1 VLNLFRRHLADCYR
15 SGARTPDCPR
25 RPKCPIHFEGID
37 GTGKRRQPQAL
48 KDPASGS
55 GVRDWNRAVEI
66 IREMELP
73 TPPPP
78 TQKPH
83 VNLENAIGSFLA
95 FKAKRSADVQR
106 KARLL
111 LGRLKTFMEGRK
123 KSAVGEVTFSDLVA
137 FRAAWADADTTQRR
151 NQEVLKA
158 FFRFCVKSDFIPKS
172 PAADLDPIPEGRPK
186 TEPFTHEEMSRIFS
200 AVTSLPDEY
209 GRQGQPIADQT
220 RAFILVMR
228 YTGMSIGDTAKL
240 EKAHVQGCRIRT
252 YRKKTGEDVFAKVPP
267 FVIKALNSAPHDSEQ
282 YYFWTGQGKLHTRTS
297 KWGARLQRLFVAADV
312 RTVESEKKRR
322 SGGKLKSEPQAIKIS
337 KATPHMFRHT
347 LVRDLLEH
355 GTPMEEIAELL
366 GNSMKVVEK
375 YYSKWDTRRQA
386 RLEKRLEYF
395 WDQDPLTR
403 ALTPESGSEPSSYQ
417 GQALPDIRR

>member
-1 VLNLFRRHLADCYR
+1 MLNLFRRHFAKCSR
-15 SGARTPDCPR
+15 FGARTQDCPS

-37 GTGKRRQPQAL
+37 GVGMRRQPQAL

-66 IREMELP
+66 IREMELR
-73 TPPPP
+73 TPPEQ
-78 TQKPH
+78 TQKPQ
-83 VNLENAIGSFLA
+83 VNLADAIASFLA
-95 FKAKRSADVQR
+95 FKAKRSADVRR

-123 KSAVGEVTFSDLVA
+123 KSAVGEVTFSDLVE
-137 FRAAWADADTTQRR
+137 FRAAWTDADTTQRR
-151 NQEVLKA
+151 NQEVLKT
-158 FFRFCVKSDFIPKS
+158 FFRFCVKSDFILKT

-200 AVTSLPDEY
+200 AVTSLHDQY
-209 GRQGQPIADQT
+209 GRRGQPIADQT
-220 RAFILVMR
+220 KAFILVMR

-252 YRKKTGEDVFAKVPP
+252 YRKKTREDVFARVPS
-267 FVIKALNSAPHDSEQ
+267 FVVEALNSAPHDSEQ
-282 YYFWTGQGKLHTRTS
+282 FYFWTGRGKLHTRTS

-312 RTVESEKKRR
+312 RTVESEKKKR
-322 SGGKLKSEPQAIKIS
+322 SGGKLNSEPQAIRVS
-337 KATPHMFRHT
+337 MATPHMFRHT

-386 RLEKRLEYF
+386 RLETRLEYF
-395 WDQDPLTR
+395 WDQDPLTK
-403 ALTPESGSEPSSYQ
+403 ALSPKSG
-417 GQALPDIRR
+417 